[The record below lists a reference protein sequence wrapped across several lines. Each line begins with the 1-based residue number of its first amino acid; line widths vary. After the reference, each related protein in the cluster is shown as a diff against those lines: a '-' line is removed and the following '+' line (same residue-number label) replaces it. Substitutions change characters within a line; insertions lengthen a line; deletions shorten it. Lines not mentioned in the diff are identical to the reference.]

1 MSKTENKIKYE
12 DVKDNFISYSYEE
25 HPVKMDDVILVDRNA
40 YIKDMT
46 KEFIE
51 ELKYRQ
57 ELLDYNI
64 PQTRTLLFTGAPG
77 LGKSLSLD
85 SKILTPTGWKLMRNI
100 KIGDVIFDG
109 NGNKT
114 KVLGVYPQGERQT
127 YKIYFNDG
135 TYIIVDEE
143 HLNPFYQWKR
153 IKSSTQYINN
163 KKKKVYNWGKKE
175 QVLKTKDLIKYF
187 NKCKKRHDKPLRI
200 ETPIIHF
207 EEQKLNLDPYILGI
221 LLGDGCI
228 TGNSNLSFANLDIDI
243 IYSLDSYCKL
253 NGDTLK
259 ISLDKRQAKNKQ
271 CNYIIYGDNIKS
283 KLKNYN
289 LIGTYSNTKFIPK
302 EFLFNSIENRIALL
316 QGLMD
321 TDGCC
326 WNQKRIKKSGT
337 YYGGY
342 FEYLTVSKQLSDNF
356 AFLVRS
362 LGGVDKIT
370 IKKCHYY
377 NKDGNKKICKNGYR
391 HYIRFPKNII
401 PFRCERKKSNMTVKE
416 FIPLRKIVNIKKYK
430 KVKCQCIYVD
440 SPKHTYIAND
450 FIPTHNTYLAKA
462 ISTELKLPLY
472 IVDVAET
479 LGKNNGLEQ
488 MKKILQFCRDPDN
501 QPCILFMD
509 ECDGLA
515 ASREDKSKSS
525 SDKTGDNRITN
536 YIMQCLQEEN
546 DSKTSRLIV
555 IAATNFPEG
564 LDVAFVN
571 RFQLQFTYYLPDHY
585 VPFIEME
592 MKKNKMFT
600 LVKDVNDNE
609 IEIIDINANKAGFSI
624 RQLNAKILW
633 AYKRAVIEKCKEG
646 TLDGEPIPIKLSTIL
661 QQIAIEIQFGIDLN
675 EIKNYEKQQEQDDFD
690 KYVVNNKENN

>member
-25 HPVKMDDVILVDRNA
+25 HPVKMDDVILIDRNA

-77 LGKSLSLD
+77 LGKLEPLTA
-85 SKILTPTGWKLMRNI
+85 KIYTPYGITTMGELK
-100 KIGDVIFDG
+100 KGDIIFDG
-109 NGNKT
+109 DGNKT
-114 KVLGVYPQGERQT
+114 KVLELYPQGKKEIYR
-127 YKIYFNDG
+127 IYFNDNTFIEVG
-135 TYIIVDEE
+135 KE
-143 HLNPFYQWKR
+143 HLNIFYQYKP
-153 IKSSTQYINN
+153 IKSYRINGKRQRIWNKKYQILTTEELIKYFESEQN
-163 KKKKVYNWGKKE
+163 KKKKYALRLDLPILNYPKKE
-175 QVLKTKDLIKYF
+175 V
-187 NKCKKRHDKPLRI
+187 
-200 ETPIIHF
+200 E
-207 EEQKLNLDPYILGI
+207 LDPYILGI
-221 LLGDGCI
+221 LLGDGC
-228 TGNSNLSFANLDIDI
+228 LSTNNIIFANLDQDI
-243 IYSLDSYCKL
+243 IQRLNDYCKSM
-253 NGDTLK
+253 GDKLV
-259 ISLDKRQAKNKQ
+259 LQYDKRRAINKQ
-271 CNYIIYGDNIKS
+271 CQYKIVGGNLAN
-283 KLKNYN
+283 KLKKLG
-289 LIGTYSNTKFIPK
+289 LIGTKSDTKFIPN
-302 EFLFNSIENRIALL
+302 EYLFNDYETRLELIR
-316 QGLMD
+316 GLMD
-321 TDGCC
+321 TDGCVIV
-326 WNQKRIKKSGT
+326 QHKVKKTGT
-337 YYGGY
+337 YKSCN
-342 FEYLTVSKQLSDNF
+342 FEYLTISKQLSEGV
-356 AFLVRS
+356 AHLLRS
-362 LGGVDKIT
+362 LGCVDRIT
-370 IKKCHYY
+370 LKKCHYKKE
-377 NKDGNKKICKNGYR
+377 NQIIDCKDGYR
-391 HYIRFPKNII
+391 HSIRVPNNLIIFYTKRKVENIKV
-401 PFRCERKKSNMTVKE
+401 RE
-416 FIPLRKIVNIKKYK
+416 FEPIRKIVKIENTHVKKEA
-430 KVKCQCIYVD
+430 QCILVD
-440 SPKHTYIAND
+440 SPKHTYITDN
-450 FIPTHNTYLAKA
+450 ITVTHNTYLAKA

-546 DSKTSRLIV
+546 DSKTSKLIV